1 MLIPEHP
8 DGQIWD
14 NLNLIWT
21 FRNGTALP
29 NMTETDSNLR
39 RIHPLTGI
47 CPWTAQYRLK
57 LHPSS
62 NETEE
67 YWLLQSLDIYGR
79 PKTMGGDEMYVMYHH
94 RIQSQSS
101 PTAVAYSLDQGDG
114 TYRLEF
120 HTTPFSGRK
129 NINWLSMMGRKG
141 SKLLREGRFEP
152 KGTSETSKQYNID
165 GGFITMFMTYTC
177 GLGELHH
184 PAKKEWRSGGAIMT
198 RYTTHVPYPPQM
210 RAFQPPNS
218 DQKID
223 LDKYHKV
230 ILFGDSN
237 MKGLWR
243 DNNEAIKNLHFLR
256 QPDSALQG
264 RSMKRLFLPKIQWL
278 TNVTMYED
286 DNPDFREGDK
296 VLPIGYV
303 PGGWDIICHSTKEAH
318 AYSEFLIIA
327 YSKTEH
333 SLPLHS
339 RF

>member
-1 MLIPEHP
+1 
-8 DGQIWD
+8 
-14 NLNLIWT
+14 
-21 FRNGTALP
+21 
-29 NMTETDSNLR
+29 
-39 RIHPLTGI
+39 
-47 CPWTAQYRLK
+47 
-57 LHPSS
+57 
-62 NETEE
+62 
-67 YWLLQSLDIYGR
+67 
-79 PKTMGGDEMYVMYHH
+79 
-94 RIQSQSS
+94 
-101 PTAVAYSLDQGDG
+101 
-114 TYRLEF
+114 
-120 HTTPFSGRK
+120 
-129 NINWLSMMGRKG
+129 
-141 SKLLREGRFEP
+141 
-152 KGTSETSKQYNID
+152 
-165 GGFITMFMTYTC
+165 
-177 GLGELHH
+177 
-184 PAKKEWRSGGAIMT
+184 MT

-296 VLPIGYV
+296 VLPIRYV

-318 AYSEFLIIA
+318 EHSEFLIIA